1 MTTNPLLMG
10 LLTAAGPPGLGGRSI
25 LDQPLRE
32 VLLRAATVNPE
43 LHRHWGDLY
52 AVHRSQE
59 QAIASLIE
67 PSQTESYDVDL
78 LFSLERERSDVASVA
93 RFGHRIEYASYYL
106 YVAFRK
112 ALVDDFELSPS
123 RNVVKPAHGIS
134 IWYCSL
140 VNATFNRYHDL
151 RRALLHKW
159 TPPAEVEPLTLNAF
173 RILSEIT
180 PAETQLRNLFVHD
193 RPRAFYE
200 LTRHLDIVAEQLKAA
215 IELATDL
222 EAIKADD
229 TPSPEQAQVK
239 AVQLDLLGKAGKAL
253 SLTEAAKE
261 LGVSRQALHK
271 RIGLGSALGLMHG
284 SELVVPDA
292 QFVRK
297 DGKLGI
303 VNGLSAI
310 VSLFDTSG
318 AGRWSALQF
327 LTEVD
332 PLLQRVPFDL
342 LKEGDRD
349 AVVRAARAYLSL
361 DEG

>member
-1 MTTNPLLMG
+1 MTNPLFMG
-10 LLTAAGPPGLGGRSI
+10 LLTTAGSGGFGGRSI

-32 VLLRAATVNPE
+32 VMRRAATANPE
-43 LHRHWGDLY
+43 LHQAWGSHY
-52 AVHRSQE
+52 GVHPSQE
-59 QAIASLIE
+59 QAIASLLE
-67 PSQTESYDVDL
+67 PGQKESYDVDL
-78 LFSLERERSDVASVA
+78 VFSLERERSDVASVA
-93 RFGHRIEYASYYL
+93 WFGHRVEYASYHL

-123 RNVVKPAHGIS
+123 RNVVKPTHGIS

-140 VNATFNRYHDL
+140 VNATFNRYRDL

-193 RPRAFYE
+193 RPRAFHE
-200 LTRHLDIVAEQLKAA
+200 LARHLDIVADQIKAA

-222 EAIKADD
+222 EAIESDD
-229 TPSPEQAQVK
+229 IANSEQAQVK
-239 AVQLDLLGKAGKAL
+239 AVQLDILGKAGKPL
-253 SLTEAAKE
+253 SLTAAAKE
-261 LGVSRQALHK
+261 LGVTRQALHK

-292 QFVRK
+292 QFVVSK

-303 VNGLSAI
+303 VDGLSAI

-318 AGRWSALQF
+318 SGRWSALQF
-327 LTEVD
+327 LIEVD
-332 PLLQRVPFDL
+332 PLLQGVPLDV
-342 LKEGDRD
+342 LKKGDRA
-349 AVVRAARAYLSL
+349 AVVRAAKAYLSL
-361 DEG
+361 DEE

>member
-1 MTTNPLLMG
+1 MVTNPSLMG
-10 LLTAAGPPGLGGRSI
+10 LLTAAGPAGPGGRSI

-32 VLLRAATVNPE
+32 VLLRAATLSPE
-43 LHRHWGDLY
+43 LHRKWASHF
-52 AVHRSQE
+52 AVYPMQE
-59 QAIASLIE
+59 EMIASLLE
-67 PSQTESYDVDL
+67 PGQTESYGVDL
-78 LFSLERERSDVASVA
+78 LSSLERERSDVASVA
-93 RFGHRIEYASYYL
+93 RFGHRVEYASFHL

-123 RNVVKPAHGIS
+123 RNVVKPTHGIS
-134 IWYCSL
+134 VWYCSL
-140 VNATFNRYHDL
+140 VNATFNRYRDL

-159 TPPAEVEPLTLNAF
+159 TPPAEVESLTLNAF

-180 PAETQLRNLFVHD
+180 PADTQLRNLFVHD
-193 RPRAFYE
+193 RPRAFHE
-200 LTRHLDIVAEQLKAA
+200 LTRHLDIVAAQLKAA

-222 EAIKADD
+222 EAIKPDD
-229 TPSPEQAQVK
+229 IPSPEQAQVE
-239 AVQLDLLGKAGKAL
+239 AVQLESLGKAGKPL
-253 SLTEAAKE
+253 SLTAAAKE

-284 SELVVPDA
+284 PELVVPDA
-292 QFVRK
+292 QFVSK

-303 VNGLSAI
+303 VDGLNAI

-332 PLLQRVPFDL
+332 PLLQRVPLDV

-349 AVVRAARAYLSL
+349 AVVRATRAYLSL
-361 DEG
+361 DEA

>member
-1 MTTNPLLMG
+1 MATDPSLMG
-10 LLTAAGPPGLGGRSI
+10 LLTAAGPAGLGGRSI
-25 LDQPLRE
+25 LDRPLRE
-32 VLLRAATVNPE
+32 VLLRAVTVNPE
-43 LHRHWGDLY
+43 LHQKWASDY
-52 AVHRSQE
+52 AVYPTQE
-59 QAIASLIE
+59 EAIASLLE
-67 PSQTESYDVDL
+67 PGQTESYDVDL
-78 LFSLERERSDVASVA
+78 LFALERERSDVASVA
-93 RFGHRIEYASYYL
+93 RFGHCVEYASFHL

-123 RNVVKPAHGIS
+123 RNIVKPTQGIS

-140 VNATFNRYHDL
+140 VNATFNRYRDL
-151 RRALLHKW
+151 RRALLHNW
-159 TPPAEVEPLTLNAF
+159 SPPAEVEPLTLNAF

-180 PAETQLRNLFVHD
+180 PAETQLRNLFMKD
-193 RPRAFYE
+193 RPRAFRE
-200 LTRHLDIVAEQLKAA
+200 LTRHLDIVVEQLKAA

-222 EAIKADD
+222 EAIRAED
-229 TPSPEQAQVK
+229 TPNPEQAQVK
-239 AVQLDLLGKAGKAL
+239 AVQLDILGKAGKPL
-253 SLTEAAKE
+253 SLTAAAKE
-261 LGVSRQALHK
+261 LSVSRQALHK

-292 QFVRK
+292 QFANK

-303 VNGLSAI
+303 VDGLSAI

-332 PLLQRVPFDL
+332 PLLRRVPL
-342 LKEGDRD
+342 NVLKEGDRD

-361 DEG
+361 DGA

>member
-1 MTTNPLLMG
+1 MATNPSLMG
-10 LLTAAGPPGLGGRSI
+10 LLTAAGPAGPGGRSI

-43 LHRHWGDLY
+43 LHRNWASHY
-52 AVHRSQE
+52 AVYPTQE
-59 QAIASLIE
+59 EAIASLLE
-67 PSQTESYDVDL
+67 PGQTDSYDVDL
-78 LFSLERERSDVASVA
+78 LFALERERSDVASVA
-93 RFGHRIEYASYYL
+93 RFGHRVECASFHL

-123 RNVVKPAHGIS
+123 RNVVKPTHGIS

-140 VNATFNRYHDL
+140 VNTTFNRYRDL

-159 TPPAEVEPLTLNAF
+159 TPPAEAEPLTSNAF

-180 PAETQLRNLFVHD
+180 PAETQLRNLFEQD
-193 RPRAFYE
+193 RPRAFHE
-200 LTRHLDIVAEQLKAA
+200 LVRHLDIVAEQLKAA

-239 AVQLDLLGKAGKAL
+239 AVQLDILGKAGKAL

-271 RIGLGSALGLMHG
+271 RIGFGSALGLMHG

-292 QFVRK
+292 QFVSK
-297 DGKLGI
+297 DDKLGI
-303 VNGLSAI
+303 VDGLSAI

-318 AGRWSALQF
+318 AGRWSTLQF
-327 LTEVD
+327 LTEID
-332 PLLQRVPFDL
+332 PLLQRAPLDV

-349 AVVRAARAYLSL
+349 AVIRAARAYLSL
-361 DEG
+361 DEA